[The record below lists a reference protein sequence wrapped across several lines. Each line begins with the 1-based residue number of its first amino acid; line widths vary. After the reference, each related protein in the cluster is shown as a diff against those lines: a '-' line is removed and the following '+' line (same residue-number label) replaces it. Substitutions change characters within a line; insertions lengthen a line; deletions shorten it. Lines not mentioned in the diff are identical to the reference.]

1 MIVFQ
6 RQGNKTDADEVNI
19 TCGKEISLCNRCGHK
34 AGKLYMGELCLRKIT
49 EMEFKA
55 VCIVT
60 DPLISIHMYNSLIR
74 NITMGC

>member
-34 AGKLYMGELCLRKIT
+34 AGKL
-49 EMEFKA
+49 
-55 VCIVT
+55 
-60 DPLISIHMYNSLIR
+60 
-74 NITMGC
+74 